1 MTSPPSTRTWT
12 TPSLKSTT
20 SSRKSRTTTARNS
33 PSSSARRTRPAT
45 HATVPRPTSAPASP
59 ASIPWPSPTVPRPP
73 DPNAGAPC
81 PPTAPPHPDARR
93 APVLHTPACPAGAIE
108 IITTWTPATP
118 PSRHH
123 TRLALDH
130 NPLFGF
136 LVHYALHVPIRLHPR
151 TVARARNRG
160 RLLHHAQD
168 GTCYSTVGAAARLP
182 HPPAREPPP
191 DPLTPPPAAVDRPL
205 HRGRLPRHAQAGT
218 SSITAG
224 AAARLP
230 HPPAREPA
238 PDRTYDWAAV
248 GARWHQT
255 LNAIPL
261 RELTEQEHACDTG
274 RGGPPLQLQAS

>member
-1 MTSPPSTRTWT
+1 M
-12 TPSLKSTT
+12 
-20 SSRKSRTTTARNS
+20 
-33 PSSSARRTRPAT
+33 
-45 HATVPRPTSAPASP
+45 
-59 ASIPWPSPTVPRPP
+59 
-73 DPNAGAPC
+73 
-81 PPTAPPHPDARR
+81 
-93 APVLHTPACPAGAIE
+93 LHTPACPAGAIE

-168 GTCYSTVGAAARLP
+168 GTCYITV
-182 HPPAREPPP
+182 
-191 DPLTPPPAAVDRPL
+191 
-205 HRGRLPRHAQAGT
+205 
-218 SSITAG
+218 G